1 MHKDPKDPY
10 LHSLIFTKNDG
21 LIFIKGLTDYIIN
34 NITLF
39 ENESITDI
47 NYPDFLAPDVG

>member
-1 MHKDPKDPY
+1 MYKKP
-10 LHSLIFTKNDG
+10 T
-21 LIFIKGLTDYIIN
+21 T

-47 NYPDFLAPDVG
+47 NYPDLLAAFYHNLNKEKKSSS